1 VTQSGPS
8 DQRDPAGLRFSH
20 PVTLIVTW
28 FGAGL
33 IPNAPGTWGSLFAL
47 PFAVII
53 YYLAGSYGLVAAAA
67 LAFFAGWIASNIY
80 LKAARQA
87 GTENEDPSEIVIDE
101 VAGQWL
107 VLAVVPVDPLLYGIG
122 FLLFRFFD
130 IVKPW
135 PANLIDRRVKGGL
148 GVMLDDIAAAIYAA
162 GCLVLFQYFTGG
174 S

>member
-1 VTQSGPS
+1 MTGSDPPDRSGSASLP
-8 DQRDPAGLRFSH
+8 FIH

-33 IPNAPGTWGSLFAL
+33 IPRAPGTWGSLFAL
-47 PFAVII
+47 PFAIFI
-53 YYLAGSYGLVAAAA
+53 YDFAGSLGLIVATT
-67 LAFFAGWIASNIY
+67 LAFFTGWIASNRY
-80 LKAARQA
+80 LNATRRG
-87 GTENEDPSEIVIDE
+87 GTDKDDPSEIVIDE

-107 VLAVVPVDPLLYGIG
+107 VLAVVPADPLLYGMG

-135 PANLIDRRVKGGL
+135 PVNLFDRHVKGGL

-162 GCLVLFQYFTGG
+162 GCLLLFQYIAGG

>member
-1 VTQSGPS
+1 VTDSGPVNRS
-8 DQRDPAGLRFSH
+8 GPAGLRFIH

-33 IPNAPGTWGSLFAL
+33 IPKAPGTWGSLFAL
-47 PFAVII
+47 PCAAFI
-53 YYLAGSYGLVAAAA
+53 YYLAGSFGLIVAAA
-67 LAFFAGWIASNIY
+67 LAFFTGWVASNIY
-80 LKAARQA
+80 LNAKRRA
-87 GTENEDPSEIVIDE
+87 GINKEDPSEIVIDE

-107 VLAVVPVDPLLYGIG
+107 VLAVAPVDALFYGAG

-130 IVKPW
+130 IAKPW
-135 PANLIDRRVKGGL
+135 PVNLIDRRVEGGL

-162 GCLVLFQYFTGG
+162 GCLILFQDIVGG

>member
-1 VTQSGPS
+1 MTESGPS
-8 DQRDPAGLRFSH
+8 DQSGPAGLQFTH

-33 IPNAPGTWGSLFAL
+33 IPKAPGTWGSLFAL

-53 YYLAGSYGLVAAAA
+53 FYFAGSFGLVVAAA

-80 LKAARQA
+80 LKATRQA
-87 GTENEDPSEIVIDE
+87 GTRNEDPSEIVIDE

-107 VLAVVPVDPLLYGIG
+107 VLAVVPADPLLYAIG

-162 GCLVLFQYFTGG
+162 ICLVLFQYLSGG

>member
-1 VTQSGPS
+1 MTEPGPP
-8 DQRDPAGLRFSH
+8 DQGSPAALPLNH

-33 IPNAPGTWGSLFAL
+33 IRRAPGTWGSLFAL
-47 PFAVII
+47 PFAIFI
-53 YYLAGSYGLVAAAA
+53 YHVAGSFGLIVAGT
-67 LAFFAGWIASNIY
+67 LAFFTGWVATNIY
-80 LKAARQA
+80 LNASRRA
-87 GTENEDPSEIVIDE
+87 GVDRKDPSEIVIDE

-107 VLAVVPVDPLLYGIG
+107 VLAVVPIDALLYGMG

-135 PANLIDRRVKGGL
+135 PVNLIDRRIKGGL
-148 GVMLDDIAAAIYAA
+148 GVMLDDVAAAIYAA
-162 GCLVLFQYFTGG
+162 SCLVLFQLIAGV